1 MKRMIYY
8 AEPKREILATGYCF
22 GLLYFILNLGFH
34 PTAYIKIPDDLDVND
49 IDIDVHWGITYNK
62 NHLWIAENNRIKGNF
77 IGWDYAHM
85 GDYLGFE
92 KLFPKGE
99 WQMNHKKWTTKEI
112 YEEVRHAC
120 YQIQKMRGELKDEL
134 SDNHKRK
141 SNRKRETKI

>member
-8 AEPKREILATGYCF
+8 AEPKREVLATGYCF
-22 GLLYFILNLGFH
+22 GLLYFILNLGFY

-49 IDIDVHWGITYNK
+49 IDIDVHWGITYSEE
-62 NHLWIAENNRIKGNF
+62 HLWITENERIEGKF
-77 IGWDYAHM
+77 IGWDYAHCD
-85 GDYLGFE
+85 DYGGYE
-92 KLFPKGE
+92 KLLPEKFRSNG
-99 WQMNHKKWTTKEI
+99 KKWTTKEI

-134 SDNHKRK
+134 STNHTRK